1 MFISTDYG
9 PGTIQM
15 QNLAYFW
22 TEVLPSELDVSSYI
36 FRSLTMYVKEK
47 KKKKLASAGNF

>member
-1 MFISTDYG
+1 
-9 PGTIQM
+9 M